1 MRATSRLAGVLGA
14 ALLSCAGCPK
24 QPPRAERAP
33 DPVPSRNPSQ
43 QKEVEDKT
51 PAATSRPAPRP
62 ILGMFRGGPRRQG
75 RSAHPIPTSP
85 PSIRW
90 RHQTSRPIFSSPA
103 LDNVGNLYVGTL
115 AGDLVSLDPRG
126 KVRWRRPLGG
136 RVFASPTL
144 ADGRVVVGTDADE
157 LLALDP
163 TKGSVVWRF
172 ALGPCATGPGL
183 GPDSVRCDAD
193 TSPLAGPN
201 GTIYA
206 GGDALYALT
215 SAGKLAWRAD
225 LGGHLFS
232 SPAMDS
238 AGTLYVG
245 TQGNTVVAVDPT
257 GSKRWEFAGKGDF
270 DATPALVDDST
281 LVIGCDD
288 GTLYALDTASGT
300 QRWAVRT
307 WRPIRSSAAVDSPRN
322 VVLVGTDRGR
332 LLAVDASTGQV
343 RWHYATGGAIRSSPV
358 VDEQG
363 TVVFGAQDDHVYAL
377 DSTGKLLWK
386 VHLGGD
392 VDSSVAVAPG
402 GQLYVGADDGAL
414 YALH

>member
-1 MRATSRLAGVLGA
+1 MRATSRLPGVLGA

-24 QPPRAERAP
+24 QTPRAERAP
-33 DPVPSRNPSQ
+33 DPVPSRKTSQ
-43 QKEVEDKT
+43 QKEVRGES
-51 PAATSRPAPRP
+51 ATSRPTPHP
-62 ILGMFRGGPRRQG
+62 QHGMFRGDRARRG
-75 RSAHPIPTSP
+75 RSSHPIPTSAP
-85 PSIRW
+85 KIRW
-90 RHQTSRPIFSSPA
+90 RYQASRPIFSSPA
-103 LDNVGNLYVGTL
+103 VDGAGNVYVGTL
-115 AGDLVSLDPRG
+115 AGDMVSIDPRG
-126 KVRWRRPLGG
+126 KTRWRRPVGG

-144 ADGRVVVGTDADE
+144 ADNRVVVGTDADE

-163 TKGSVVWRF
+163 TTGRVVWRF

-183 GPDSVRCDAD
+183 GPDTVRCDAD

-201 GTIYA
+201 GTIYV

-215 SAGKLAWRAD
+215 PAGKLGWRAD

-245 TQGNTVVAVDPT
+245 TQANTVVALDPA
-257 GSKRWEFAGKGDF
+257 GSKRWEFTGKGDF

-288 GTLYALDTASGT
+288 GTLYALDTASGA

-307 WRPIRSSAAVDSPRN
+307 WQPIRSSAAVDPARN
-322 VVLVGTDRGR
+322 AVLVGTDRGH
-332 LLAVDASTGQV
+332 LLAVDVATGQV
-343 RWHYATGGAIRSSPV
+343 RWRYAAGGAIRSSPV

-363 TVVFGAQDDHVYAL
+363 NLVFGAQDDHVHAL

-402 GQLYVGADDGAL
+402 GRLYVGADDGGL